1 MLHEEKQYPTVAPHI
16 PPNSQMEMLSSLIS
30 EETDAVIEFSLV
42 GRPFN
47 ASFLTIVADWDMDQV
62 CTRCLF
68 LSHSRAIHTQSHR
81 VLLCATYQFC
91 VSESNLVRS
100 HNFVSN
106 NLCFFVYFLSIG
118 QLGRRPEPPP
128 VPALSPWGRGRHRQ
142 AEPRRKGAH

>member
-68 LSHSRAIHTQSHR
+68 YLFLTLFTCIPTEFICVQRISSVSPNPILY
-81 VLLCATYQFC
+81 VLIILCLIICGFLFC
-91 VSESNLVRS
+91 L
-100 HNFVSN
+100 
-106 NLCFFVYFLSIG
+106 L
-118 QLGRRPEPPP
+118 
-128 VPALSPWGRGRHRQ
+128 
-142 AEPRRKGAH
+142 

>member
-62 CTRCLF
+62 RFSLFMSFFCLSLFAGSRCQML
-68 LSHSRAIHTQSHR
+68 
-81 VLLCATYQFC
+81 
-91 VSESNLVRS
+91 
-100 HNFVSN
+100 
-106 NLCFFVYFLSIG
+106 
-118 QLGRRPEPPP
+118 
-128 VPALSPWGRGRHRQ
+128 
-142 AEPRRKGAH
+142 

>member
-62 CTRCLF
+62 HTLCLM
-68 LSHSRAIHTQSHR
+68 LMYCS
-81 VLLCATYQFC
+81 Y
-91 VSESNLVRS
+91 
-100 HNFVSN
+100 
-106 NLCFFVYFLSIG
+106 FFTN
-118 QLGRRPEPPP
+118 
-128 VPALSPWGRGRHRQ
+128 ALSTLVSALNIFISVLVHISPYASITFLFWFLFFT
-142 AEPRRKGAH
+142 P